1 MKLLDVVTDKI
12 LIRHR
17 NLLYWTYRRD
27 FEAHGKTQ
35 TWGWRMT
42 NVMLHMIVGV
52 LIYAIVRG
60 FFSPFAAGI
69 GAAIAVVHPLGN
81 SAVSSISARS
91 SVLSGVFYL
100 GALLSAM
107 IGGLA
112 WFLVGPLFYLGYCS
126 KQDVLIL
133 PVVVVITLKL
143 IY

>member
-1 MKLLDVVTDKI
+1 MIFDPFIDRI
-12 LIRHR
+12 LRHHR
-17 NLLYWTYRRD
+17 KFLYWTYRRD

-42 NVMLHMIVGV
+42 NVMLHMIVAAV
-52 LIYAIVRG
+52 IYAIVRG
-60 FFSPFAAGI
+60 FFSPFSAGI
-69 GAAIAVVHPLGN
+69 GTAVAVVHPLGN

-100 GALLSAM
+100 GALLSAL
-107 IGGLA
+107 IGGVA
-112 WFLVGPLFYLGYCS
+112 WLVVGPLFYLGYCA